1 MTDTFRALCAE
12 LTEKL
17 DELNCLYK
25 VPSQSALIERALD
38 ALAEADE
45 PAVPDGREPAE
56 EWQTGLPSSPGF
68 YYVRDLLDESIGG
81 DNRPVYVNPKHF
93 VWGFWEQDDPEWI
106 GLDSDITP
114 ENIQWKPVAPPLA
127 PPAAVTVQPGDEE
140 LLQRMALPEVA
151 ELVEWLRHEAESQ
164 HPGSG
169 EALPSD
175 VRDELLN
182 AFTQL
187 TRAAELLQRMALP
200 EVGE

>member
-1 MTDTFRALCAE
+1 M
-12 LTEKL
+12 K
-17 DELNCLYK
+17 NH
-25 VPSQSALIERALD
+25 
-38 ALAEADE
+38 
-45 PAVPDGREPAE
+45 
-56 EWQTGLPSSPGF
+56 
-68 YYVRDLLDESIGG
+68 
-81 DNRPVYVNPKHF
+81 VN
-93 VWGFWEQDDPEWI
+93 G
-106 GLDSDITP
+106 
-114 ENIQWKPVAPPLA
+114 
-127 PPAAVTVQPGDEE
+127 
-140 LLQRMALPEVA
+140 EVA

>member
-1 MTDTFRALCAE
+1 MNRLRRR
-12 LTEKL
+12 
-17 DELNCLYK
+17 
-25 VPSQSALIERALD
+25 Q
-38 ALAEADE
+38 E
-45 PAVPDGREPAE
+45 PASVAGHPSDE

-140 LLQRMALPEVA
+140 LLLTYGLAKRDYNYEGPLDDWPKRA
-151 ELVEWLRHEAESQ
+151 E
-164 HPGSG
+164 
-169 EALPSD
+169 
-175 VRDELLN
+175 
-182 AFTQL
+182 
-187 TRAAELLQRMALP
+187 RAATVAGLRAVLALCGNP
-200 EVGE
+200 AQSAPPATPISDDANV